1 MNIKISSSIFKLK
14 DAFDKL
20 INLYYPQRS
29 TKGKMGREKTV
40 AEFDDK
46 RIALEIYNLVNG
58 LF

>member
-1 MNIKISSSIFKLK
+1 
-14 DAFDKL
+14 
-20 INLYYPQRS
+20 
-29 TKGKMGREKTV
+29 MGREKTV